1 MNSPQRSEPFAEIDR
16 LVCGAGFVP
25 EETATRARALQAA
38 ARCHASDTPLSAA
51 IVDALL
57 AHRGGRVA
65 LFTGFVVPGVFP
77 HGENDGPLGTVALTR
92 ALKRAGFA
100 AEIYADPQV
109 LDHTTWLAAEIEAGA
124 PVAPIPEDPSAGFAD
139 AMDVAVAIEK
149 PGENTMGFLHAWSGQ
164 RIEAGSISI
173 DALFAR
179 LNAEG
184 KLTVAIGDRGNE
196 IGFGV
201 ISNEVLSIVPE
212 ARCCACGCGG
222 GTVAVTPA
230 SLLYPATVSNWGA
243 YGLCAGLAVATGDRS
258 LLLRPEEEER
268 LLNVAAV
275 RGCRDGLLKAA
286 AFGVDGISG
295 STSIRVVDALC
306 NLADTTLDALHE

>member
-1 MNSPQRSEPFAEIDR
+1 MASARPSDPFVDIDR
-16 LVCGAGFVP
+16 LTCGVGFVP
-25 EETATRARALQAA
+25 EAATARACALQAA
-38 ARCHASDTPLSAA
+38 ARTHASGASLSAA
-51 IVDALL
+51 IVGSLL
-57 AHRGGRVA
+57 SRRGGRVS
-65 LFTGFVVPGVFP
+65 LFTGFVVPDAFP
-77 HGENDGPLGTVALTR
+77 YGETDGPLGTVALAR
-92 ALKRAGFA
+92 ALKRAGFTTV
-100 AEIYADPQV
+100 IYVDPQV
-109 LDHTTWLAAEIEAGA
+109 LDHTAWLAAEIGAG
-124 PVAPIPEDPSAGFAD
+124 VRVVPIPEDPSALTAID
-139 AMDVAVAIEK
+139 IAIAVEK
-149 PGENTMGFLHAWSGQ
+149 PGENVKGYLHAWGGQ

-306 NLADTTLDALHE
+306 NLADTTLDAG